1 MLVGQYLHTIDEK
14 GRLAIPAKFR
24 KELGEGAVMTRGFDG
39 CLVVYPRGEWES
51 VAAKIGGY
59 PESKARARA
68 FARLFFGGAAEV
80 SFDGQGR
87 ALVPEYLRVHA
98 ELISEVVIVG
108 LMNRF
113 EIWDKSRFET
123 YRKRID
129 KEERSIE
136 RALEELGF

>member
-24 KELGEGAVMTRGFDG
+24 KELGEGAVITRGFDD

-51 VAAKIGGY
+51 VAAKVTQY
-59 PESKARARA
+59 PESKSRARA
-68 FARLFFGGAAEV
+68 FARLFFGGATEV

-87 ALVPEYLRVHA
+87 ALIPEYLRTHA
-98 ELISEVVIVG
+98 EIQNEVMIVG

-113 EIWDKSRFET
+113 EIWSQSRFET
-123 YRKRID
+123 YRKRIE
-129 KEERSIE
+129 KEEQSIE
-136 RALEELGF
+136 KALEELGF